1 PEVMPHPP
9 PHRTAAIV
17 TPPHAVV
24 AHVRPKPVD
33 PIEKAS
39 STSVRRVAAPALV
52 VATPVVHRSRRV
64 AEPSERQIKDATVA
78 AQRPRRS
85 RRTTRP
91 GTFAAAP
98 EGGQPVSPQ
107 PPPRASQPAAG
118 ADRPAR
124 DSGSSGPSEAVEAV
138 SPPAVTG
145 EALTPSETKDGGSG
159 VRES

>member
-1 PEVMPHPP
+1 
-9 PHRTAAIV
+9 
-17 TPPHAVV
+17 HAVV

-64 AEPSERQIKDATVA
+64 AKPSERQIKDATVSA
-78 AQRPRRS
+78 ERPRRS
-85 RRTTRP
+85 APTTTM
-91 GTFAAAP
+91 TFVADP
-98 EGGQPVSPQ
+98 EGGEPVSPQ
-107 PPPRASQPAAG
+107 PRPTRASPPAAG

-159 VRES
+159 VRESQPGEAVLDGSGSD